1 LGGAKVRMKTLH
13 LLKTEPDQN
22 TNTLIDLLSEGEE
35 SIRVNLYEAEADYE
49 KLIDLVFECEKTIS
63 WW

>member
-1 LGGAKVRMKTLH
+1 MKILH
-13 LLKTEPDQN
+13 LLKTKPDQN

-35 SIRVNLYEAEADYE
+35 SIRVNLYEAEPDYE
-49 KLIDLVFECEKTIS
+49 KIIDLVFECEKTIS